1 MKQLEYDAMV
11 MQLAKPGVDIAS
23 QITPLQAHQLH
34 MAVGVAG
41 ESGELL
47 DAIKKHVVYRKPL
60 DIQNVIEELG
70 DLEFYMSGL
79 RQSIGVTREVTLT
92 RNYHKLMMKR
102 YPNGYTDQAA
112 QDRTDKAEPSA
123 KEVHP
128 SFTRLLDLRGNVTQS
143 TLAAELGESIQ
154 TISNW
159 ASRGVSKAG
168 ALAAQR
174 RYGISATYILADE
187 ENSLP
192 TIDES
197 LVPKGMFNWY
207 EAGKKD

>member
-47 DAIKKHVVYRKPL
+47 DAIKKHVVYRNPL

-70 DLEFYMSGL
+70 DLEFFMSGL

-112 QDRTDKAEPSA
+112 QDRADKAEP
-123 KEVHP
+123 
-128 SFTRLLDLRGNVTQS
+128 
-143 TLAAELGESIQ
+143 
-154 TISNW
+154 
-159 ASRGVSKAG
+159 
-168 ALAAQR
+168 
-174 RYGISATYILADE
+174 
-187 ENSLP
+187 LP

-197 LVPKGMFNWY
+197 LVPKGMFNWH
-207 EAGKKD
+207 EACQDKKD